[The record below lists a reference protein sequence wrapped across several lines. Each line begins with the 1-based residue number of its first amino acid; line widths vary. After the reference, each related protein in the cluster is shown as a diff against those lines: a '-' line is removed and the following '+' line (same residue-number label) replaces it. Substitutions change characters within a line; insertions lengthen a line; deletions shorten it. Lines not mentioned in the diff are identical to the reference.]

1 MKKMKLSSKK
11 TLVQLYNERKKSHKS
26 LIPSSKRLSLSTSAN
41 LKINKGHLEQRES
54 TISSRITTIKS
65 KTSSSNNNNKWRRL

>member
-1 MKKMKLSSKK
+1 MKKMKQTKKK
-11 TLVQLYNERKKSHKS
+11 TLAQLYNERKKSHKS

-54 TISSRITTIKS
+54 TITSRITTIKS

>member
-1 MKKMKLSSKK
+1 MKKTKLSSKK

-54 TISSRITTIKS
+54 TISSRITKIKS